1 MKFIVAI
8 ATLMTIFGTTS
19 AWAGQ
24 MTSAEIQQEIIGQ
37 SFEAKRRGMRAT
49 ITYSANGKASLK
61 TLLFTADGTWRI
73 AGNQLCMNLTSGP
86 RKGEN
91 CVTLTDNGDGQ
102 YETSDGATLKP
113 VSN

>member
-1 MKFIVAI
+1 MKCIVAI
-8 ATLMTIFGTTS
+8 ATLATIFGTTS
-19 AWAGQ
+19 AWAGP
-24 MTSAEIQQEIIGQ
+24 MTSAEIQQKVIGQ

-49 ITYSANGKASLK
+49 ITYSADGKASLK